1 MLCRVGLAPCAH
13 GKTALGKSGLVV
25 SEMCLGTMT
34 FGLQADKKT
43 AFRVMD
49 RSIEAGINFFDTAEV
64 YPVPPSVELAG
75 NTEDIVG
82 RWLKARPRESV
93 IIASKIAGAAHGW
106 FNPPVRHG
114 TAALDRLSD
123 LRGQFSGVA
132 RWGRAD

>member
-1 MLCRVGLAPCAH
+1 MEKRR
-13 GKTALGKSGLVV
+13 LGKSGLVV

-34 FGLQADKKT
+34 FGLQADKET
-43 AFRVMD
+43 AFKVMD
-49 RSIEAGINFFDTAEV
+49 RSIEAGINFSDTAEV

-82 RWLKARPRESV
+82 RWMKAKPRESV

-114 TAALDRLSD
+114 TAALDRRHVKVAVEGSLRRLQTDYID
-123 LRGQFSGVA
+123 LYQMG
-132 RWGRAD
+132 